1 MAKSNHKSAAK
12 GVTSPHF
19 AASANN
25 SVCQVR
31 ARQPTHY
38 GSISLLDWPVRER
51 LGSLLLST
59 LICLFACVASLFTPE
74 TFGQLVLAVIAI
86 GSASAV
92 REDVADTW
100 DALKQLVYKT
110 QPEHSNL

>member
-1 MAKSNHKSAAK
+1 MAKLKHKSAAR
-12 GVTSPHF
+12 GAVSSHF
-19 AASANN
+19 AASANT
-25 SVCQVR
+25 SARQVGVW
-31 ARQPTHY
+31 QPTHY
-38 GSISLLDWPVRER
+38 GSIPLSDWPVMER

-74 TFGQLVLAVIAI
+74 NFGQLVLAAIAI

-100 DALKQLVYKT
+100 DALRQLVHKALTRT
-110 QPEHSNL
+110 Q